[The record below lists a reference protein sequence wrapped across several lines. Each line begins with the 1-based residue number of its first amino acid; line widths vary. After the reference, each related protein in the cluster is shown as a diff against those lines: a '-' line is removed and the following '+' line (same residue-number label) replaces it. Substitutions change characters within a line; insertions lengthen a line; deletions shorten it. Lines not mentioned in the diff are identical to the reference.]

1 MIGKV
6 SEMRLFTT
14 IVYTPD
20 NIKIIIPNSKLF
32 GDTIKNITAEETR
45 RVDMV
50 VGIGYG
56 SSIEKAA
63 EIMHGLLKDDPR
75 VLAFYD
81 GMCAQYADRQGLV
94 GPARDAFVANCR
106 ASIPQVFPVGYDESS
121 GGGE

>member
-1 MIGKV
+1 MI
-6 SEMRLFTT
+6 RFTLAT
-14 IVYTPD
+14 CLLSAVVALAPAA
-20 NIKIIIPNSKLF
+20 SMAAAA
-32 GDTIKNITAEETR
+32 TASPQWPA
-45 RVDMV
+45 
-50 VGIGYG
+50 G
-56 SSIEKAA
+56 A
-63 EIMHGLLKDDPR
+63 LQKDDPR